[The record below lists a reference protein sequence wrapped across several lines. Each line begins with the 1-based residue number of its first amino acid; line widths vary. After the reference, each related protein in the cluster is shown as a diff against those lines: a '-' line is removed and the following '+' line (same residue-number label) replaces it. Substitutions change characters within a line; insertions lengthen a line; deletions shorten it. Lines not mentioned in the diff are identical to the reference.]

1 MIDYIDIIKHL
12 TDKDT
17 ISLVHLQEEASYC
30 TGWIKYYL
38 EGCRKVEVWINKNLS
53 SLRLKGSI
61 MYFYQGHNFAYSRK
75 LFVEAIN
82 YIEKLLKCDLWSAT
96 VETFEFGVILEAIRK
111 PKDYIQ
117 KHKEKSTEKLIMNEK
132 NRDKGSFRWWTDK
145 KVKIKMYDAGKNIQH
160 KQGTSMKQII
170 VDAGWN
176 PNNNYIKM
184 EVHYIKPHQT
194 LNKGAAIQLANLVNP
209 KWESIFKEDLFVQY
223 QRLSPMKNLILPTE
237 KKDISTADIIMIE
250 LVESKINEGCSI
262 HEIKKML
269 YGRINTFTETLSEN
283 DKKARK
289 RQIKAL
295 IDKLSESDISE
306 WDLSNVLSRE
316 LFQDSE

>member
-17 ISLVHLQEEASYC
+17 ISLINLQEEASYC

-61 MYFYQGHNFAYSRK
+61 MYFYQGHNFTYSRK

-82 YIEKLLKCDLWSAT
+82 YIGRLLKCDLWSAT
-96 VETFEFGVILEAIRK
+96 VEAFEFGVILEAEHK

-117 KHKEKSTEKLIMNEK
+117 KHREKPTGKLIMSEK
-132 NRDKGSFRWWTDK
+132 DRDKGTFRWWTDK

-184 EVHYIKPHQT
+184 EVHYTKPHQA
-194 LNKGAAIQLANLVNP
+194 LNKGVAIQLANLVNP
-209 KWESIFKEDLFVQY
+209 KWESTFKEDLFIQY
-223 QRLSPMKNLILPTE
+223 KRLSPMKSLIPPTDR
-237 KKDISTADIIMIE
+237 KDISTADIIMFE
-250 LVESKINEGCSI
+250 LAESKINEGCSI
-262 HEIKKML
+262 QETKKIL
-269 YGRINTFTETLSEN
+269 YDRINTFTRTLSES

-295 IDKLSESDISE
+295 IDKLSEADISE
-306 WDLSNVLSRE
+306 WDLSDALSRK
-316 LFQDSE
+316 LFQDSV